1 MVQWN
6 TGKINKKGEVPTMAD
21 LQMLSYKLEDL
32 QFFNKLEKAG
42 QVQLENNSNFTVKY
56 NADAT
61 KCVAKLYQCVKD
73 KTDNPDHHFFASVE
87 LVGLF
92 QITGEVTDD
101 DKKEFHVRCYEQL
114 FCYADTLVSRVCEAG
129 GMPNFRLLRRPMTK
143 ASVQVKQPNQ
153 NK

>member
-1 MVQWN
+1 
-6 TGKINKKGEVPTMAD
+6 MAD

-32 QFFNKLEKAG
+32 QFFNKLDKAG

-56 NADAT
+56 NADST

-73 KTDNPDHHFFASVE
+73 KTDNPDHRFFASVE

-92 QITGEVTDD
+92 QVTGEVTDD

-114 FCYADTLVSRVCEAG
+114 FWYADTVVSRLCEAG
-129 GMPNFRLLRRPMTK
+129 YAQLPPAAPSHDQGLCAGQAAQPE
-143 ASVQVKQPNQ
+143 QVIP
-153 NK
+153 